1 MKFLRVEWKNQIYSL
16 WAEKDG
22 ETLWIHYQG
31 STWKWIPPVKTPMS
45 SDSSVSNIK
54 ESISAPMPGRIVELP
69 FQKGFK
75 VKKGEVLL
83 VLSAM
88 KMEYTFKAEAEG
100 VIEDILCQSGDQVEA
115 DQVLMRMKY
124 V

>member
-1 MKFLRVEWKNQIYSL
+1 MKFLRIEWKNQIYNL

-31 STWKWIPPVKTPMS
+31 STWKWIPPEKILNS

-54 ESISAPMPGRIVELP
+54 ENISAPMPGRIVKLP
-69 FQKGFK
+69 FQKGSK
-75 VKKGEVLL
+75 VKRGEVLL

-100 VIEDILCQSGDQVEA
+100 VVEDILCHSGEQVDA
-115 DQVLMRMKY
+115 DQVLIRMKY